1 MLQASYHFHRF
12 PLWLFVPFPL
22 VSCISCIFNIFF
34 QCFTRLLQFPIV
46 FAPFSLVVIAFSCTS
61 LYSSSM
67 FTASSWFALS
77 IRSGFL
83 HFPRDF
89 PWFVPSI
96 RSVFVRFPG
105 DFVRFPLIVVMF
117 SGPPSANY
125 LVVHN
130 PAKCSVFSRSTQ
142 GHGEISFPFGNH
154 PPHPLFSLRSQ
165 TATSQLAGFRN
176 NVDLDSGLMIDH
188 WCLMPLSPHDAWLTN
203 VLGHH
208 GTHHRVRVKCEVC
221 FSGTQWDN
229 GLNGLITAKVTN
241 MSELESLVCS
251 IQKFPSMFKILCPC
265 HDVWSMEYLPATQ
278 CSS

>member
-1 MLQASYHFHRF
+1 MGTSRDDHGCKNAIKNWRPVIRTALTYTLPIIILNTYQLSRIFESA
-12 PLWLFVPFPL
+12 LVPD
-22 VSCISCIFNIFF
+22 SI
-34 QCFTRLLQFPIV
+34 LL
-46 FAPFSLVVIAFSCTS
+46 C
-61 LYSSSM
+61 SSAI
-67 FTASSWFALS
+67 T
-77 IRSGFL
+77 
-83 HFPRDF
+83 
-89 PWFVPSI
+89 
-96 RSVFVRFPG
+96 
-105 DFVRFPLIVVMF
+105 
-117 SGPPSANY
+117 Y
-125 LVVHN
+125 
-130 PAKCSVFSRSTQ
+130 
-142 GHGEISFPFGNH
+142 
-154 PPHPLFSLRSQ
+154 
-165 TATSQLAGFRN
+165 

-241 MSELESLVCS
+241 MSLVCS